1 MHCHGIKPEL
11 TREQRVL
18 HENDPHSN
26 VFTLRS
32 RFCLR
37 EMRETFVEAPTCHI
51 RSRTT
56 ARQGLG
62 QTCPRPRQGRHH
74 RRRRPPHVY
83 VYLHY
88 IRVLVCL
95 FFFRVLHNN
104 FIPRPPYPIGLL
116 ITNNITYNHDS
127 KGHIHE
133 HIARQSENSRI
144 ILNET

>member
-62 QTCPRPRQGRHH
+62 QTCPRPRQGRNHQ
-74 RRRRPPHVY
+74 RRRRSYWHRRSLGRSLPYTYIY
-83 VYLHY
+83 VPQCYRAYH
-88 IRVLVCL
+88 
-95 FFFRVLHNN
+95 
-104 FIPRPPYPIGLL
+104 PIICGM
-116 ITNNITYNHDS
+116 IFNVHMYFCAVVTTMCSMIFSVDHS
-127 KGHIHE
+127 
-133 HIARQSENSRI
+133 
-144 ILNET
+144 